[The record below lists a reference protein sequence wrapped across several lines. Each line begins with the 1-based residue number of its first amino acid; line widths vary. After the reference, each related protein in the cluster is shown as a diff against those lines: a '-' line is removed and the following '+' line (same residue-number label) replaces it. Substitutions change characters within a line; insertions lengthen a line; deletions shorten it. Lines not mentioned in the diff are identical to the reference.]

1 MLRIIN
7 VKWGKKKG
15 EEGIE
20 KIFLNVMI
28 SSLEKKTGH
37 QFNELSPPAFSSDL
51 INGTRVKR
59 DEIAISREFLFVWCV
74 YPAKFIGE

>member
-7 VKWGKKKG
+7 VKRGKKKG

-28 SSLEKKTGH
+28 SSLEKK
-37 QFNELSPPAFSSDL
+37 PD
-51 INGTRVKR
+51 IN
-59 DEIAISREFLFVWCV
+59 LMN
-74 YPAKFIGE
+74 